1 MKCGICP
8 RECGADRVEKYG
20 FCGCGDMLRVAKI
33 MVHKGEE
40 PVITGKNGSG
50 AIFFSGCVLKCP
62 FCQNYPISHE
72 HLGREI
78 TDKQLSQEIFDLQE
92 QGVHNINLVTPTQ
105 YLHRLIPL
113 LERLKPRLKIPVVM
127 NTGGY
132 EKTETIRRLDG
143 LIDIYLPDLKYY
155 SSELSAKYSAAPDYF
170 EQASAALEEMLRQQP
185 KAEIDN
191 GIMKKGVI
199 VRHLVLPG
207 CYKDSMKLIE
217 WLAGLQN
224 RPLLSIMRQYTPC
237 YRAADFSELNRHITT
252 FEYHKVTDLCAE
264 LGFDGFTQEK
274 GCETLD
280 MTPVWE
286 K

>member
-1 MKCGICP
+1 
-8 RECGADRVEKYG
+8 
-20 FCGCGDMLRVAKI
+20 
-33 MVHKGEE
+33 
-40 PVITGKNGSG
+40 
-50 AIFFSGCVLKCP
+50 
-62 FCQNYPISHE
+62 
-72 HLGREI
+72 
-78 TDKQLSQEIFDLQE
+78 
-92 QGVHNINLVTPTQ
+92 
-105 YLHRLIPL
+105 
-113 LERLKPRLKIPVVM
+113 M

-132 EKTETIRRLDG
+132 EKAETIRRLDG

-185 KAEIDN
+185 KAEICD

-217 WLAGLQN
+217 WLSILPN

-237 YRAADFSELNRHITT
+237 YKAADFPELNRRITT
-252 FEYHKVTDLCAE
+252 FEYRKVTDLCAE
-264 LGFDGFTQEK
+264 LGFDGFTQGK

-286 K
+286 E